1 MLPLCTALSCDMT
14 VVCID
19 ILEKF
24 LSESR
29 KANGQPPLTSGIV
42 ASGLEA
48 HTKTGRTRKRTVS
61 ASMEES

>member
-42 ASGLEA
+42 ASGWKLTQKLVEP
-48 HTKTGRTRKRTVS
+48 GKRTVS